1 MKRARLRRLWDPQL
15 SDHEV
20 HFIGMIFIQWASL
33 EHEVF
38 VQTVSTFDPGDGEAP
53 ALPKEMNNLQFT
65 AVLELWKKRVA
76 DTAPKGRAKVLQRQ
90 YQKIVAL
97 KEARDALAHG
107 MWHWSP
113 EDLGRISTIRVKKR
127 QIITSHF
134 SAKALGDMALELGEI
149 NFKIR
154 FPGGLIDLARAR
166 MAEGGYMSRR
176 AAAMFTGAPVDDEG
190 YPTGHPSPRRRGS
203 ARRLTGRGHR

>member
-1 MKRARLRRLWDPQL
+1 MTKVRLRRLWGPQL

-38 VQTVSTFDPGDGEAP
+38 VQTARTFDPKSAEIP
-53 ALPKEMNNLQFT
+53 EIPKEMNNIQFT

-76 DTAPKGRAKVLQRQ
+76 DNTLKGRAKVLQRQ
-90 YQKIVAL
+90 YEKIL
-97 KEARDALAHG
+97 RMKEARDALAHG

-113 EDLGRISTIRVKKR
+113 EDLGCISTVRAKHR

-134 SAKALGDMALELGEI
+134 SKEFLADMASELGEI

-166 MAEGGYMSRR
+166 RQDGGYMSRR
-176 AAAMFTGAPVDDEG
+176 AVAMFSSAPVDDDG
-190 YPTGHPSPRRRGS
+190 YPTSHPV
-203 ARRLTGRGHR
+203 

>member
-1 MKRARLRRLWDPQL
+1 MTTKARVKRLWDPQL

-38 VQTVSTFDPGDGEAP
+38 VQTVDTFDAGNGEIP
-53 ALPKEMNNLQFT
+53 QLPKEMNNLQFT

-76 DTAPKGRAKVLQRQ
+76 DKAPKGRAKVLQRQ
-90 YQKIVAL
+90 YDKILKL
-97 KEARDALAHG
+97 KEARNALAHG

-134 SAKALGDMALELGEI
+134 SAKSLGDMASELGEI

-166 MAEGGYMSRR
+166 MEEGGYMSRR
-176 AAAMFTGAPVDDEG
+176 AVAMFSGAPVDDDG
-190 YPTGHPSPRRRGS
+190 YPTAHPTRRRGAR
-203 ARRLTGRGHR
+203 ARRSDG